1 MDLGRALR
9 LPLGDKT
16 VESILK
22 KAAEAKLKR
31 RKDNPIRVVR
41 VGIDEISNKK
51 GHGGYVLVLTD
62 LDQRIL
68 LDILPDRSKKGLKVA
83 KEPTERNNTRGQ
95 SENSSL

>member
-22 KAAEAKLKR
+22 KATEAKLKR

-41 VGIDEISNKK
+41 VGIDEISNPPR
-51 GHGGYVLVLTD
+51 GGE
-62 LDQRIL
+62 
-68 LDILPDRSKKGLKVA
+68 A
-83 KEPTERNNTRGQ
+83 H
-95 SENSSL
+95 